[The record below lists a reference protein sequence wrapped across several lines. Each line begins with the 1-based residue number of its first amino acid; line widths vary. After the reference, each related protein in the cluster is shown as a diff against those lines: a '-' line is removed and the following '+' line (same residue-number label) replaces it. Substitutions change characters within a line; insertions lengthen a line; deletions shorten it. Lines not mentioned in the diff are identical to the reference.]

1 MKPPGGERWRQY
13 VCPECEQRFKRRTE
27 FVEIPYG
34 PSGFVSG
41 PMKALH
47 IQPCYYDM
55 LIRHK
60 RKLEGTGVDS
70 TTE

>member
-41 PMKALH
+41 PIKALH
-47 IQPCYYDM
+47 VTCHYRRLKKDDIDSVPSS
-55 LIRHK
+55 LI
-60 RKLEGTGVDS
+60 
-70 TTE
+70 